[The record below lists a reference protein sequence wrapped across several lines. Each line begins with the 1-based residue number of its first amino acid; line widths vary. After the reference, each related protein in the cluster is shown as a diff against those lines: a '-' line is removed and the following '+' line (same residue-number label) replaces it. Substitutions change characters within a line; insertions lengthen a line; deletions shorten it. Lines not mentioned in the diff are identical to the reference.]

1 MARNRVSNIRFRPFP
16 EEIPLSRQQTRES
29 EPNDPKCRV
38 LSKRLHDFE
47 DFRQLFGQWNGEFQQ
62 LSRGEFRGSIQ
73 VLQGRV
79 VRLIQAASNQA
90 ILARGTDSD
99 AFATFIPIT
108 ARNESTVWQGSRSLR
123 RGQLIAK
130 RPEVDYANNNRRG
143 WAIRALLV
151 PKETL
156 ERSIAALTGK
166 DLDDVMPSWAGL
178 SPAAEP
184 MARLELAMETL
195 LTRALHHPFWLRT
208 SSGQDQEMECLRHLV
223 DALVDP
229 QFNDARRL
237 APSARAVLVKRA
249 LDLMHQDLSV
259 NLSAVDL
266 CAELGASDRTL
277 RRAFHDTFG
286 MGPLAYQRL
295 LRLHAVRTALKQ
307 RDRADTR
314 VADIAHRWGFHRLGA
329 FAEAYCRQFGELP
342 SQTPWRNQRTAPIG
356 GERELP

>member
-1 MARNRVSNIRFRPFP
+1 LARNRTCNIRFRPFP

-29 EPNDPKCRV
+29 EPNDPRRRV

-108 ARNESTVWQGSRSLR
+108 ARNESTIWQGNRSLR

-130 RPEVDYANNNRRG
+130 RPEVGYANNNRRG
-143 WAIRALLV
+143 WTIRALLV
-151 PKETL
+151 PKEAL
-156 ERSIAALTGK
+156 ERSIAVLTGK
-166 DLDDVMPSWAGL
+166 DPEEVMPSWAAL
-178 SPAAEP
+178 SPAPES
-184 MARLELAMETL
+184 MARFELAMETL
-195 LTRALHHPFWLRT
+195 QTRALRHPSWLMT

-223 DALVDP
+223 DAMVDRP
-229 QFNDARRL
+229 SKDSPRL
-237 APSARAVLVKRA
+237 APSARAVLVKRT
-249 LDLMHQDLSV
+249 LDLMHQDLST
-259 NLSAVDL
+259 NLSAVHL
-266 CAELGASDRTL
+266 CAALGVSDRTL

-342 SQTPWRNQRTAPIG
+342 SQTPWRNKRTAPIG
-356 GERELP
+356 GERELL